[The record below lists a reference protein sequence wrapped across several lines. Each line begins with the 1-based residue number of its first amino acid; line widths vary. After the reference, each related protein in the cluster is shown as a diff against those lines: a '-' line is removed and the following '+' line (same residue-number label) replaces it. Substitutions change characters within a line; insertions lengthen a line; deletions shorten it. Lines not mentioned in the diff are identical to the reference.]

1 MSQKLQPLLQLVL
14 QPVLQL
20 LVQPVLHEVLQP
32 LLQPKSHRLPRQ
44 HNFCLIF
51 VNRQHE
57 PRSQEPQTD
66 AVPQHC
72 DPLAITGAGPA
83 GEAVGTGSAP
93 ARHAENNRTA
103 AFTGNDLRKDRW
115 RGRDVA
121 GSPVSDRT
129 SCIAHGTLRR
139 RAVSPG
145 PSMHTRV
152 AHQIEFRPSG
162 FATLAR
168 PQIFPEPPGAPSLR
182 GLPVVRVVLKRRHR
196 CGSRFA
202 SRLIETDD
210 SNPGR

>member
-1 MSQKLQPLLQLVL
+1 MSHRLQPLLQ
-14 QPVLQL
+14 PVLQ
-20 LVQPVLHEVLQP
+20 VLCVGAHGFTQALPLSHTFVLQP

-57 PRSQEPQTD
+57 PRSQEPQTE

-83 GEAVGTGSAP
+83 GGAVGTGSAP

-129 SCIAHGTLRR
+129 SCIVHGTFRR

-145 PSMHTRV
+145 PSLHT
-152 AHQIEFRPSG
+152 E
-162 FATLAR
+162 
-168 PQIFPEPPGAPSLR
+168 
-182 GLPVVRVVLKRRHR
+182 
-196 CGSRFA
+196 
-202 SRLIETDD
+202 
-210 SNPGR
+210 GRSPD